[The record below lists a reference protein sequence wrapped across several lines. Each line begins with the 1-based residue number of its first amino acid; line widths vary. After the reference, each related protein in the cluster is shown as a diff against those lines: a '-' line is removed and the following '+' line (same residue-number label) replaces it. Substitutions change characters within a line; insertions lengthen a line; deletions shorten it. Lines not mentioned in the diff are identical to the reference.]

1 MHPPTHATHA
11 THVAWICSDDVRE
24 PTRQEHGPVPAVMK
38 KLRTLRRVVRRHG
51 TAGIASVLRDKV
63 TPLIQPPL
71 EYARL
76 APSAAAMLARHGRPA
91 MFINAVG
98 AGIGD
103 DMLCTAVFRELR
115 RRGQHDFWITSK
127 HPDLYR
133 HNDDVGVVVPPLAR
147 YDILLK
153 RLGTKIVYPWYTSY
167 HPAFDRDDP
176 MPEQHLISVMCQK
189 AGITGEVT
197 LRPYLFLR
205 PDEEARGRVAARQ
218 IAIQSSGLD
227 AKHSML
233 NKNWPLERYQEVVSS
248 LRHRYDFVQVGS
260 LNDPKLEGAV
270 DLRGKTTLRGTAA
283 VLRCSLAFV
292 GQVGFLMHLARAVDC
307 RSVIVYGG
315 RETPAQSGY
324 PCNENLYSPVHC
336 SPCWRLNTC
345 PYERECLRQ
354 IGVGDVV
361 DGIERQTA
369 RFGTALECDTDTITP
384 ELIAHNA
391 ERYER
396 AVAAHEYAWAA
407 LHQ

>member
-1 MHPPTHATHA
+1 VSALT
-11 THVAWICSDDVRE
+11 
-24 PTRQEHGPVPAVMK
+24 K
-38 KLRTLRRVVRRHG
+38 KLHTLRRVVRRHG
-51 TAGIASVLRDKV
+51 AAGIAAVLKEKV
-63 TPLIQPPL
+63 TPFVQPPRDW
-71 EYARL
+71 ARL
-76 APSAAAMLARHGRPA
+76 APSAAVTLARHGRPA

-103 DMLCTAVFRELR
+103 DLLCTAVFHELR
-115 RRGQHDFWITSK
+115 RRSHGSFWVTSE
-127 HPDLYR
+127 HPELYR
-133 HNDDVGVVVPPLAR
+133 HNDDVGVVVPPLQR

-153 RLGTKIVYPWYTSY
+153 RLGTTIVYPWYTSY

-189 AGITGEVT
+189 AGITGSVT
-197 LRPYLFLR
+197 LRPYLSLTA
-205 PDEEARGRVAARQ
+205 DEESRGRVAARQ
-218 IAIQSSGLD
+218 VAIQSSGLD

-233 NKNWPLERYQEVVSS
+233 NKNWPLERYQAVVSS

-260 LNDPKLEGAV
+260 RNDPPLEGAV

-283 VLRCSLAFV
+283 VLRGSRAFV

-324 PCNENLYSPVHC
+324 PCNENLYSPVPC

-345 PYERECLRQ
+345 PYERKCLHQ
-354 IGVGDVV
+354 IGVSDVAEAL
-361 DGIERQTA
+361 DRQVE
-369 RFGTALECDTDTITP
+369 RFGTPLAVDTDTITP
-384 ELIAHNA
+384 ELIEYNA

-407 LHQ
+407 LYQ